1 MIFGVYGMKIDGSS
15 LSPIGSVQAAN
26 RLGQVEK
33 KKSFSNTE
41 SDKAAVSDK
50 AQVYQTLLK
59 KAKELPSVREDRVS
73 SLAEQIECGEFK
85 VDAQKIADKLSSFDI

>member
-1 MIFGVYGMKIDGSS
+1 MKIDGSS

-50 AQVYQTLLK
+50 AQVYQTLLQ
-59 KAKELPSVREDRVS
+59 KAKELPSVREDRVQA
-73 SLAEQIECGEFK
+73 LTKQIERGK
-85 VDAQKIADKLSSFDI
+85 YKIDGQRIADRLLTVYQKD